1 LADFAWSVFVP
12 SGAPSAGLFLIAPAE
27 RPPWGFFNSD
37 PRCRCFGAPAQLNPA
52 RSGGL
57 IVTTSD
63 QDKQRISKEEET
75 WNAPKLFVLGFVFL
89 GACIALIILMANL

>member
-1 LADFAWSVFVP
+1 LLWPARTAK
-12 SGAPSAGLFLIAPAE
+12 SGAFVGEP
-27 RPPWGFFNSD
+27 
-37 PRCRCFGAPAQLNPA
+37 
-52 RSGGL
+52 

-89 GACIALIILMANL
+89 GACLALIMLMANL